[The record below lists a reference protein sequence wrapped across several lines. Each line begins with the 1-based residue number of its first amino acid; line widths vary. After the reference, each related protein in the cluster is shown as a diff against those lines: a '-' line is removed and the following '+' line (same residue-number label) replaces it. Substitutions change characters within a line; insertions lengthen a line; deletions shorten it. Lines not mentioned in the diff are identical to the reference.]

1 MWGASQ
7 EAAWQVG
14 SEGQAWRPLTK
25 TGRCGRAEVSPSAA
39 LGRGVLSA
47 PESYSSSSPKHTEA
61 QGLISQLPT
70 GSYWGLFSFDTS
82 SLQGLRAEDVPR
94 PGNKPPGRE
103 LQVFTQAPSVLT
115 ECGEGYERGRQSPV
129 SVHVCVC
136 AYARVCGARAR
147 KHGHKIR
154 GTLRKG
160 TKMGIKKG
168 KVPASW
174 WRSVKG
180 AERVK
185 AEQSQGCSR

>member
-1 MWGASQ
+1 MKLVEDAACCAGILRWVPTGEKVLSTRVWGASQ

-25 TGRCGRAEVSPSAA
+25 TGRREQAEVSPSAA

-70 GSYWGLFSFDTS
+70 GSYWGLFKLFFDTS

-115 ECGEGYERGRQSPV
+115 ERGEGYERGRQSPV

-136 AYARVCGARAR
+136 VRTCVCVVHVHASTDR
-147 KHGHKIR
+147 K
-154 GTLRKG
+154 
-160 TKMGIKKG
+160 
-168 KVPASW
+168 
-174 WRSVKG
+174 
-180 AERVK
+180 
-185 AEQSQGCSR
+185 